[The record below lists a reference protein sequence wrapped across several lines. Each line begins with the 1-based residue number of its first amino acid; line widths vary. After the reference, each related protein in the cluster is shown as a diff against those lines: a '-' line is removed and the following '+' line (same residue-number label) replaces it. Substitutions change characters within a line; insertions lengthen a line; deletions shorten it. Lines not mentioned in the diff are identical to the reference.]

1 MRAVGKIRGVQIVV
15 RLDGMGATGFCG
27 HTRNQIA
34 VDAVHYAAAKEKPDH
49 LKVIGL
55 FRDQRESKRSDPF
68 VPVTSADRSNISHP
82 YVSRS
87 TGALYPPAVLQS
99 EKVQ

>member
-1 MRAVGKIRGVQIVV
+1 MLAVGKIRGVQIVV

-34 VDAVHYAAAKEKPDH
+34 VDAVHYAAAKEKPDD

-55 FRDQRESKRSDPF
+55 FRDQRESNDSDPF
-68 VPVTSADRSNISHP
+68 GSSHFCGQIRYFSPVCFA
-82 YVSRS
+82 
-87 TGALYPPAVLQS
+87 
-99 EKVQ
+99 